1 MYGSPARFLFAWLIT
16 VAVPT
21 LGTAAPRC
29 APIVPSGR
37 QWQAPLGRSVTL
49 RAPSVSLKSA
59 LERVA
64 TATGLRLSYSPEL
77 LPLDREVCLSYDAN
91 ALGDVLA
98 DLLRGVAV
106 EPVVAGYD
114 HVVLAPTSAH
124 AADSALDPQP
134 LFPLAPIVATA
145 SVEPTYQR
153 APSYGV
159 TRIDREQIGRYGNV
173 AQALSAGVPG
183 VWAWQ
188 SPSGFTTRYSARGAG
203 SFGAGS
209 PKIYIDGIEVANPLL
224 ATQILPDNIERIEF
238 IRGPQGAALYGA
250 DAINGVTNIVTR
262 HDVVSDGAPRLRV
275 RSGLAL
281 SRSDYT
287 AGSDVGQEHAAALSV
302 GSRFRSGAFNL
313 GIGSTGEYVP
323 GSYSRHAHLDG
334 SVRSL
339 TDRTLV
345 TGTVR
350 FANQSAG
357 NPFGLIADSAFQPST
372 LSMQQYTVGAKAVIQ
387 QNPRITHSIVLGA
400 DGYALGDW
408 SSVAGLMLS
417 TADSVLRAAGDGALR
432 TTARVSTAARLLT
445 GAQASTAIT
454 IAAEHSNLHQ
464 YGDLSDA
471 PSYDSGWLPAP
482 ERPSSSTQQSPS
494 ATYGV
499 AGTHFEQSRNSNG
512 LIAQLDA
519 SIFERAFLTAGLRV
533 EREEINGVAVGTSTL
548 PMLSGAYVIGNS
560 AINARLRGSYG
571 KAVRWP
577 DMQRRVLL
585 GSGAQTSTVLAPE
598 QQSGFEAGIDFGI
611 GKMLELQVTRFDQTA
626 SGLMQC
632 VTLMAPYTAGSEI
645 EARPGYAVQSVGEIA
660 NRGWELQGSVQRGA
674 LALRGTMSFVES
686 RVLRVADGY
695 AGDLRAGDR
704 MLGVPAR
711 TASIDASWVASGWS
725 TALMA
730 YRAFDWVNYDR
741 LGLAATQPGEVIGGQ
756 LRDYWQRYNGSTHLR
771 ATFARDLTPSF
782 TLLLSGDNL
791 LDKQTGEP
799 DNLTV
804 VPGRTVSV
812 GVKAAF

>member
-1 MYGSPARFLFAWLIT
+1 MYGSRARIFIALLIT

-29 APIVPSGR
+29 EPIIPSTR
-37 QWQAPLGRSVTL
+37 QWTAPLGQSVTL
-49 RAPSVSLKSA
+49 HAPNVSLKTA

-64 TATGLRLSYSPEL
+64 TVTGLRLSYSAEL

-98 DLLRGVAV
+98 DLLKGVAV
-106 EPVVAGYD
+106 EPVVAGSD
-114 HVVLAPTSAH
+114 HVVLAPKTQR
-124 AADSALDPQP
+124 AAALQDPQP
-134 LFPLAPIVATA
+134 LFPLEPIFATA
-145 SVEPTYQR
+145 SAEPPYQR
-153 APSYGV
+153 DPSYGF
-159 TRIDREQIGRYGNV
+159 TRIDHEQIGRYGSV

-183 VWAWQ
+183 VWAWP
-188 SPSGFTTRYSARGAG
+188 SPSGFTTHYSVRGAG
-203 SFGAGS
+203 SFGAGL
-209 PKIYIDGIEVANPLL
+209 PKIYIDGIEVANPALT
-224 ATQILPDNIERIEF
+224 TQILPENIERIEF

-262 HDVVSDGAPRLRV
+262 HEVVSDGAPRLRV

-287 AGSDVGQEHAAALSV
+287 TGSDVGQQHTVSLSV
-302 GSRFRSGAFNL
+302 GSRLRSGALNL
-313 GIGSTGEYVP
+313 GIGSAGEYVP
-323 GSYSRHAHLDG
+323 GSYSRHVNLDG
-334 SVRSL
+334 SVRLL

-345 TGTVR
+345 TGTAR
-350 FANQSAG
+350 FVNQSAG
-357 NPFGLIADSAFQPST
+357 NPFGLIADSAFQSSS
-372 LSMQQYTVGAKAVIQ
+372 LSMQQYTVGAKAIIQ
-387 QNPRITHSIVLGA
+387 QNDRVTHSIVLGA

-408 SSVAGLMLS
+408 FTGTGFILS
-417 TADSVLRAAGDGALR
+417 RADSVLRAAGDGALR
-432 TTARVSTAARLLT
+432 TTARVSTAARLMT
-445 GAQASTAIT
+445 GANATTAIT
-454 IAAEHSNLHQ
+454 VAAEHSNLHQ

-471 PSYDSGWLPAP
+471 PSYDSKWLQAPA
-482 ERPSSSTQQSPS
+482 RPS
-494 ATYGV
+494 
-499 AGTHFEQSRNSNG
+499 FEQSRSSNG

-519 SIFERAFLTAGLRV
+519 SIYERAFLTAGLRV
-533 EREEINGVAVGTSTL
+533 ERDEINGVAVGTSTL
-548 PMLSGAYVIGNS
+548 PMISGAYVIGNS

-577 DMQRRVLL
+577 DMQRRALI
-585 GSGAQTSTVLAPE
+585 GPSAQTTTVLAPE
-598 QQSGFEAGIDFGI
+598 QQSGLEAGLDINFGRA
-611 GKMLELQVTRFDQTA
+611 LELQVTRFDQTA

-632 VTLMAPYTAGSEI
+632 VKLMGAYTTGGET
-645 EARPGYAVQSVGEIA
+645 ELRPAYAVQSVGEIG

-674 LALRGTMSFVES
+674 LTLRGTMSFVES

-711 TASIDASWVASGWS
+711 TASIDASWLGDSWS
-725 TALMA
+725 TSLMA
-730 YRAFDWVNYDR
+730 YRAFDWINYDR
-741 LGLAATQPGEVIGGQ
+741 LGLAATQPGELVGGQ
-756 LRDYWQRYNGSTHLR
+756 LRDYWQQYNGSTHLR
-771 ATFARDLTPSF
+771 ATFARNLTRRF

-804 VPGRTVSV
+804 VPGRTVSF
-812 GVKAAF
+812 GVRAAF